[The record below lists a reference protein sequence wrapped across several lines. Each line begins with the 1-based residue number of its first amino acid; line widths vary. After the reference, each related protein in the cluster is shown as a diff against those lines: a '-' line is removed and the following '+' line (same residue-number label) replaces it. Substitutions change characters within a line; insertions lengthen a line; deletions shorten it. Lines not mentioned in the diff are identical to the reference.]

1 MIIKLLF
8 SLLRD
13 PFMDMIHQIEE
24 REQKHVEG
32 LQFAAIAPG
41 VQETFDKR

>member
-1 MIIKLLF
+1 
-8 SLLRD
+8 
-13 PFMDMIHQIEE
+13 MDMIHQIEE

-32 LQFAAIAPG
+32 LHFAAIAPG